1 MKRGIIFLIGAAIV
15 VAAIGTF
22 HNVSAGQPLPG
33 AIWTTLPDGSVV
45 NGNIY
50 DNKCD
55 VALNG
60 GFSGQQSHHLPDGVY
75 DVAVTNPSGST
86 VLGEGHGVVTI
97 DNGEGTLGP
106 ISLCNL
112 VSPTPYLDTPNPGGE
127 YKVWL
132 CRSSELYNNCQCKT
146 DNFKVRQPTPT
157 PTATLIPPTPTN
169 TPVPPT
175 PTGTNTPVPPTPT
188 KTATLVPTSTP
199 TATPTNTYTPTETST
214 NTPVPPTPKSTDT
227 PVPPTST
234 LTPTNTSTPVPPTS
248 TNTPVTPTVTP
259 ITPTSTS
266 TATPVTPT
274 STPRREH
281 RYTPVKPMVT
291 VVPSTNTPLPGVTP
305 TATRVSELGP
315 PSTVYKPTPWML
327 PPTGDG
333 SPSGKESQTG
343 LVVFAFLGLA
353 AIVSGGYKIVKH
365 QSH

>member
-169 TPVPPT
+169 TPV
-175 PTGTNTPVPPTPT
+175 
-188 KTATLVPTSTP
+188 
-199 TATPTNTYTPTETST
+199 
-214 NTPVPPTPKSTDT
+214 
-227 PVPPTST
+227 
-234 LTPTNTSTPVPPTS
+234 
-248 TNTPVTPTVTP
+248 TPTVTP

-281 RYTPVKPMVT
+281 RYTPVKPTVT

-333 SPSGKESQTG
+333 SPSGRESQTG